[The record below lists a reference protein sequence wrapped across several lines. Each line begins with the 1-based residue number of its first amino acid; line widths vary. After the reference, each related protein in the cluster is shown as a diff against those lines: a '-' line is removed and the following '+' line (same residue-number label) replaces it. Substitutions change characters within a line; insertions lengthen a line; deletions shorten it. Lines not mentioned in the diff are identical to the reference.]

1 MAPASARLVR
11 ADDGT
16 ESVLLSLE
24 EFQALL
30 DAANAAEHGIPEAKQ
45 VIAELKKELS
55 SESAYVDATEFL
67 ERYDALHGSR

>member
-11 ADDGT
+11 AEDGT
-16 ESVLLSLE
+16 ENVLLSLE

-30 DAANAAEHGIPEAKQ
+30 DAADAAEHGIPETKQ
-45 VIAELKKELS
+45 VIAELKRALS
-55 SESAYVDATEFL
+55 SESDYVDAAEFL